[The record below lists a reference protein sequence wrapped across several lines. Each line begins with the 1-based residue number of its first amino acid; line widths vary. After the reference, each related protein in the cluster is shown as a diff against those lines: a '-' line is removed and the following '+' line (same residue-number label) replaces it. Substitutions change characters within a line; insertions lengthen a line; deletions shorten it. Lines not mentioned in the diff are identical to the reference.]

1 MEFEDHFTSHSYHNF
16 YWPAFEVFINQQ
28 IPSPECYPSKQSAST
43 PESVEQ
49 PKETV
54 DSTLDNDE
62 TLSEDSDNESENEGD
77 IPEYPTRTKQ

>member
-1 MEFEDHFTSHSYHNF
+1 
-16 YWPAFEVFINQQ
+16 VL
-28 IPSPECYPSKQSAST
+28 PSKQSAST

-62 TLSEDSDNESENEGD
+62 TLSDASDNESENEGD
-77 IPEYPTRTKQ
+77 ETPYLNTLLEPNNEIDAICPMKMKKSECL